1 MDGFKILSKIGEGS
15 YSTVLKVQRIADG
28 NIYALKRVRFY
39 KLSDKEKENALNEI
53 RILASVKDK
62 NVISYKEAFFDE
74 KDSSLGI
81 VMEYADKGDLFQ
93 LITERKKTKT
103 FFTEQEVWK
112 VFIQLLKGLK
122 ALHDLKI
129 LHRDIKS
136 ANVFLFQGGI
146 CKLGDLNVS
155 KVARKGLGYTQTGT
169 PYYASPEVWEE
180 KPYDN
185 KSDVWSLGCV
195 IYEMITLRPPFQ
207 AKSME
212 ELYKKVMRGIY
223 PRIPA
228 KYSEDLSD
236 AIKLMIQVE
245 SGARPNCEEM
255 LKMPMIA
262 KRIEFFNEN
271 KDLDIIEEQTDSL
284 NKNLQLLKTINI
296 PNKLENLSKS
306 LPKPNYN
313 TEANDR
319 SFQNNSN
326 NGRKQYGSLTISNT
340 DLLPNIKKDKMPN
353 LYKDSNWKKK
363 SQSIRNE
370 DSKDHINV
378 LSINNKG
385 SINVEDKRYLYREKL
400 PQSIPRNKNYIN
412 YKNGILNKDII
423 LPNLYGNNKSG
434 ILNNINNIQSP
445 RRNINAKNKSNVSYK
460 ILNSESNILR
470 NNLNNIKIIDGKNIH
485 GNIRINNSIGLK
497 KKKYLINQINSNDL
511 GKIMLEKRPMP
522 INYNISNKYNQ
533 NINEKD
539 FLKILQQKKKRM
551 IYYGKNNLY

>member
-1 MDGFKILSKIGEGS
+1 MDRFKILEKLGEGS
-15 YSTVLKVQRIADG
+15 YSTVLKVQRLADG
-28 NIYALKRVRFY
+28 NIYALKRVKFY

-53 RILASVKDK
+53 RILASVQDK

-93 LITERKKTKT
+93 LITERKKTKDY
-103 FFTEQEVWK
+103 FTEQEIWK

-122 ALHDLKI
+122 ALHDFKI

-212 ELYKKVMRGIY
+212 DLYKKVMRGIY
-223 PRIPA
+223 PKISS
-228 KYSEDLSD
+228 KFSEDLSD

-245 SGARPNCEEM
+245 PGARPTCEEL
-255 LKMPMIA
+255 LKMPMIY
-262 KRIEFFNEN
+262 KRMEFFNEN
-271 KDLDIIEEQTDSL
+271 KDLESDDENNNSI
-284 NKNLQLLKTINI
+284 NKKFELLKTINI
-296 PNKLENLSKS
+296 PNKLENLGKN

-313 TEANDR
+313 TEANNQ
-319 SFQNNSN
+319 SFQNNN
-326 NGRKQYGSLTISNT
+326 MRKPYGSLTISNT
-340 DLLPNIKKDKMPN
+340 DLLPNIKNERTPN
-353 LYKDSNWKKK
+353 NYKNNWKKK
-363 SQSIRNE
+363 SQSIRDDNDNKE
-370 DSKDHINV
+370 QIN
-378 LSINNKG
+378 INNNSNG
-385 SINVEDKRYLYREKL
+385 SVHQDKKYEYRDRYPK
-400 PQSIPRNKNYIN
+400 SIPRRNYN
-412 YKNGILNKDII
+412 YKLNKDII

-434 ILNNINNIQSP
+434 VYNNNNNNNSNNNSNESPKKNINL
-445 RRNINAKNKSNVSYK
+445 NINIKNKSNGSYK
-460 ILNSESNILR
+460 ILNSE
-470 NNLNNIKIIDGKNIH
+470 NNIKVIDGKNIYI
-485 GNIRINNSIGLK
+485 NNKNNNSIGLK
-497 KKKYLINQINSNDL
+497 KKKYIINQNDI
-511 GKIMLEKRPMP
+511 GKIILDKNYRPKQ
-522 INYNISNKYNQ
+522 INYNLNKLNPPM
-533 NINEKD
+533 KD
-539 FLKILQQKKKRM
+539 KEFLKILQQRKKRM
-551 IYYGKNNLY
+551 IYIGKI